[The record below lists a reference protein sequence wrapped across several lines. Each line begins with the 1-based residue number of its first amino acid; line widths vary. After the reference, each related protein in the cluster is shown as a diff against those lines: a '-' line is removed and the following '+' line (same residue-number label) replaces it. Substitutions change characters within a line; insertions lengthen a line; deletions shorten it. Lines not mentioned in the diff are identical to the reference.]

1 MSESMQLNCYL
12 QLLYRPSEDTPQSNM
27 VSKPV
32 LSRRLLFT
40 APFRGL
46 IPSKLFLLFRMCH

>member
-1 MSESMQLNCYL
+1 MQLNCYL

>member
-1 MSESMQLNCYL
+1 MQLNCYL
-12 QLLYRPSEDTPQSNM
+12 QLLYRPSEDTPQSHT

-32 LSRRLLFT
+32 LSRRLLLT

-46 IPSKLFLLFRMCH
+46 IPSKLFLLIRKWH